1 MARAW
6 RGSGIEV
13 LSVPS
18 VGAAVACGGS
28 GASTALLCPQKTVY
42 GANVIVFEG
51 ILAFANKE
59 LLKVSL
65 PDAAGGPSLRVAW
78 EGARGGVRR
87 VGEHRPGPALSA
99 AGAGRRP
106 GAAQRGVTRCL
117 LAEHLRVGGFRGG
130 ALGAIAAGGTVGE
143 GSEAGT
149 MRGAA

>member
-1 MARAW
+1 MR
-6 RGSGIEV
+6 
-13 LSVPS
+13 S
-18 VGAAVACGGS
+18 VGAAVEC

-65 PDAAGGPSLRVAW
+65 PDAAGGPSWCVAR
-78 EGARGGVRR
+78 EGARGSVQR

-99 AGAGRRP
+99 AGTGRQP

-117 LAEHLRVGGFRGG
+117 LAEASGEERWVPSLWGGRG
-130 ALGAIAAGGTVGE
+130 
-143 GSEAGT
+143 
-149 MRGAA
+149 